1 MDELP
6 LDEYLEAAGCDSEK
20 LKRQISSTKVL
31 AGIAKKLNKWDTLW
45 PWLHLELGADQET
58 ITRDHPLNTERQR

>member
-20 LKRQISSTKVL
+20 LTRQINGTKVL
-31 AGIAKKLNKWDTLW
+31 AGIARKLNNVMPMARLDLDESDEEAT
-45 PWLHLELGADQET
+45 
-58 ITRDHPLNTERQR
+58 TRDCPNTERRR